1 MPFGYG
7 AFSVK
12 SLQPLPTDLNATLLN
27 SPVVLEKIARKSG
40 WLKRQARKIFPID
53 FIRGIL
59 LAVSQCEGSFRL
71 LATSIGLHSDETIS
85 KSALWERINPEAV
98 EFYKS
103 VLVGLIASQVGTA
116 GKLIAGLDGIC
127 RIVVHDSSL
136 INLHRRLAEHFP
148 STSNQHGLVNAGLR
162 LQAVF
167 DLIAGEALDLSLT
180 PYRRQDQTASSDI
193 LRLVEKGDLILRD
206 LGYLVPKVL
215 EQIVERG
222 AHYISR
228 HLSKQLISHRPEE
241 GGGVIDLLRYLRRHA
256 PAAGDFVDLTV
267 QLGSGQKGVARL
279 ETRLVARRLPESVVN
294 SRLRKA
300 HQEEKRL
307 SKRFSASHL
316 ALMGWEIYLT
326 SLSGDQASV
335 AKVAALYRLRWRIE
349 IIFKALKSYTP
360 GMKLASHCSNANH
373 VQVLIIAW
381 LCLVVMAARTGSFT
395 LATQANGGGSLAP
408 NCLSLLK
415 VIPKVFRMIAMLLFV
430 ACAPG
435 MKVLMDRWFRQIQ
448 YHDRYEP
455 RKKRTNM
462 AVAISQALALT

>member
-1 MPFGYG
+1 M
-7 AFSVK
+7 K
-12 SLQPLPTDLNATLLN
+12 SLQPLHNDLSATLLN
-27 SPVVLEKIARKSG
+27 SPVRLEKMARESG
-40 WLKRQARKIFPID
+40 WWKRQARKIFPVD

-85 KSALWERINPEAV
+85 KSALWERINPDAV
-98 EFYKS
+98 EFFKS
-103 VLVGLIASQVGTA
+103 VLASLIASQGGTA
-116 GKLIAGLDGIC
+116 GKLIAGLEGIC

-148 STSNQHGLVNAGLR
+148 STSNQHGVVNAGLR

-167 DLIAGEALDLSLT
+167 DLIAGKTLELSLT
-180 PYRRQDQTASSDI
+180 PYRRQDQSASSDI
-193 LRLVEKGDLILRD
+193 LRLVEKGDLIIRD

-228 HLSKQLISHRPEE
+228 HLGKQIISHRPEE
-241 GGGVIDLLRYLRRHA
+241 GGGVIDLLGYLRHHA

-267 QLGSGQKGVARL
+267 QLGSGQKAVARL
-279 ETRLVARRLPESVVN
+279 QTRLVARRLPESAVN

-300 HQEEKRL
+300 HEEEKRL
-307 SKRFSASHL
+307 SKKFSASHL

-326 SLSGDQASV
+326 SLSGNQASV

-349 IIFKALKSYTP
+349 TIFKALKSYTP
-360 GMKLASHCSNANH
+360 GMKLASHCSNHNH
-373 VQVLIIAW
+373 VQVLVIGW
-381 LCLVVMAARTGSFT
+381 LCLVVMATRTGSFA
-395 LATQANGGGSLAP
+395 LATQTEGRESLAP

-415 VIPKVFRMIAMLLFV
+415 VIAKVFRLIGMLLFA

-435 MKVLMDRWFRQIQ
+435 MKVLMDRWFRQIE
-448 YHDRYEP
+448 YHDCYER

-462 AVAISQALALT
+462 AVAISQALALP